1 MTTKLDPFFN
11 KAKSWNLEMKAL
23 REIMLTCGLTED
35 LKWRLPCY
43 TLEDNNIAIIQ
54 PFKNYFALLF
64 FKGALLKDSKKILVA
79 PGSTQAGRQIRF
91 TTLQEVI
98 KMKATIKAYV
108 KEAIKIE
115 KSGEKVELKKTKD
128 FAVPEEFQKHLDKN
142 KKLKLAFE
150 ALTPGRQRAYL
161 HFFSSA
167 KQSET
172 REARVLKCKEMILV
186 GKGLKD

>member
-1 MTTKLDPFFN
+1 MNTKVDLFLN
-11 KAKSWNLEMKAL
+11 KSKSWNSEMKAL
-23 REIMLTCGLTED
+23 REIMLASGLTED

-43 TLEDNNIAIIQ
+43 TLENSNIAIIQ

-64 FKGALLKDSKKILVA
+64 FKGALLKDSKKILIA
-79 PGSTQAGRQIRF
+79 PGNTQAARQIRF
-91 TTLQEVI
+91 TTSQEVI
-98 KMKATIKAYV
+98 KMKSTIKSYV
-108 KEAIKIE
+108 KEAIQIE

-128 FAVPEEFQKHLDKN
+128 FAFPEEFQKQLDKN
-142 KKLKLAFE
+142 KKLKAAFE

-167 KQSET
+167 KQSVT
-172 REARVLKCKEMILV
+172 RSERVLKCKDMILA